1 MDILKYKD
9 YEGSAELDMSRG
21 VCRGKILL
29 IDDLVTYEAS
39 KPTELQ
45 MAFEAAVD
53 DYLETC
59 AMLGKAPSRPFRG
72 MFNVRVAPDIHRAA
86 SLRAVAEG
94 VSLND
99 VVVRALDAFLN
110 ARVEVNHNVN
120 VTVRAADPALETLES
135 TVSGPTQWES
145 KYVN

>member
-9 YEGSAELDMSRG
+9 YEGSAELDMVRG
-21 VCRGKILL
+21 VCRGKILFV
-29 IDDLVTYEAS
+29 DDLVTYEAS
-39 KPTELQ
+39 APADLQ
-45 MAFEAAVD
+45 REFEAAVD

-59 AMLGKAPSRPFRG
+59 VALDKTPNRSFRG

-86 SLRAVAEG
+86 GLRALADG

-110 ARVEVNHNVN
+110 AKVEVNHTVN
-120 VTVRAADPALETLES
+120 VAVHAAEPTLKTLES
-135 TVSGPTQWES
+135 TVSGPTQWER
-145 KYVN
+145 KHVN